1 MAEERPRPDRA
12 GRRRR
17 LPGFVRRRPFAWAFA
32 AALVAGWLISDLAR
46 GWRFDVASDAAVWL
60 TFAGQAVALALAA
73 VVALRWRGV
82 GWRARAAALA
92 VCALWW
98 TNESGRVGMAAREMR
113 EFIPNMRVV
122 KEMLHEPR
130 RAVRTEPGSAAAKAL
145 AAGDSSFL
153 AVGGTCGSVPG
164 VDSAVA
170 RRQGVRVITGTYH
183 DGPPLTAEHRAFQW
197 DALLYAE
204 RYNDAVAERLGIEAI
219 PPGGERSS
227 CFDPTPMRGRAPLF
241 WP

>member
-1 MAEERPRPDRA
+1 MAEERARLDRT
-12 GRRRR
+12 GKRRW

-32 AALVAGWLISDLAR
+32 AVLVASPLA
-46 GWRFDVASDAAVWL
+46 GELANVWRWDAESDAGVWL
-60 TFAGQAVALALAA
+60 AFVCEAVALLFP
-73 VVALRWRGV
+73 VMVALRWRGV
-82 GWRARAAALA
+82 GRRARATALA
-92 VCALWW
+92 ICALWW
-98 TNESGRVGMAAREMR
+98 TFESGRVRAIARDLR
-113 EFIPNMRVV
+113 EFIPNVRVV
-122 KEMLHEPR
+122 AEMVREPR
-130 RAVRTEPGSAAAKAL
+130 RAMRAPPSEAAARAL

-170 RRQGVRVITGTYH
+170 ARQGVRVIKGTYH
-183 DGPPLTAEHRAFQW
+183 DGLPLTPEHRAFQW

-204 RYNDAVAERLGIEAI
+204 RYNAAVAERLAIEAI
-219 PPGGERSS
+219 PPGGERGG

>member
-1 MAEERPRPDRA
+1 MAER
-12 GRRRR
+12 GRLSR
-17 LPGFVRRRPFAWAFA
+17 FVRRRPFLWAFA
-32 AALVAGWLISDLAR
+32 AAFVAGWLISDLAR

-60 TFAGQAVALALAA
+60 TFVGQAVALLLPAM
-73 VVALRWRGV
+73 VALRWRGI
-82 GWRARAAALA
+82 GRGARAAALA

-98 TNESGRVGMAAREMR
+98 TNESGRVGAAAREVR

-122 KEMLHEPR
+122 KEMLREPR
-130 RAVRTEPGSAAAKAL
+130 RAMRIEPRSAAAKAL

-153 AVGGTCGSVPG
+153 AVGGNCGSVPG

-170 RRQGVRVITGTYH
+170 GRRGVRVITGTYH

-197 DALLYAE
+197 DALSYAE
-204 RYNDAVAERLGIEAI
+204 RYNDALAERLGIEAI
-219 PPGGERSS
+219 PPGGTRTS
-227 CFDPTPMRGRAPLF
+227 CFDPTAMRGRAPLF

>member
-1 MAEERPRPDRA
+1 MAEERPRPD
-12 GRRRR
+12 GTGKRRR

-32 AALVAGWLISDLAR
+32 AALVAGWLMSDLAR
-46 GWRFDVASDAAVWL
+46 GWRFDVASDAAVCL
-60 TFAGQAVALALAA
+60 TFAGQAVALLLPA
-73 VVALRWRGV
+73 VVAARWRGV
-82 GWRARAAALA
+82 GWKARAAALA

-98 TNESGRVGMAAREMR
+98 TSESGRVGAASREVR

-122 KEMLHEPR
+122 KEMLREPR
-130 RAVRTEPGSAAAKAL
+130 RAMRVEPSAAAAKAL
-145 AAGDSSFL
+145 ATGDSSFL
-153 AVGGTCGSVPG
+153 AVGGECGSVPG

-170 RRQGVRVITGTYH
+170 GRQGVRVITGTYH

-204 RYNDAVAERLGIEAI
+204 SYNNALAERLKIEPI
-219 PPGGERSS
+219 PPGGVRGG